1 MAANDAYAAKRSRL
15 NASITRTHNEA
26 EELVAENEVSREL
39 IGYLQ
44 KRALPL
50 HGVLRVQRSLVKHL
64 APQLWVE
71 KIEVGAGRSRG
82 RNDAAPQVTVDIAAK
97 ELNGVD
103 PLQVLVD
110 FSNSFKTDA
119 AMVGVGNVAMVDRK
133 SPDSAKRVGFTVD
146 LGVPESVGKEGN

>member
-1 MAANDAYAAKRSRL
+1 M
-15 NASITRTHNEA
+15 
-26 EELVAENEVSREL
+26 
-39 IGYLQ
+39 
-44 KRALPL
+44 
-50 HGVLRVQRSLVKHL
+50 KHL

-82 RNDAAPQVTVDIAAK
+82 RNDAAPQVKVDIAAK

-110 FSNSFKTDA
+110 FSNSFKSDA